1 VRTGGLTAAR
11 PRDGDVPATPLI
23 SCRNISK
30 SFKGVKALTGVDFDV
45 LPGIVQGLIGEN
57 GAGKSTLMKI
67 ISGVFPSDGGDL
79 LMEGTPVRFAGT
91 RDAISRRIVTIYQES
106 DLIPTLTV
114 AENVFLNQEL
124 TRGVLPFVNRGRQRA
139 ETRALLERF
148 GLDIDP
154 TALVRGLPMDVQKMI
169 QIIKAVSKDA
179 RVLLMDEPTSSLT
192 SSEVDL
198 LLSFMHG
205 LTGRGV
211 GVVFISHYLPEV
223 FRVCD
228 RITILREGTVVRSVA
243 REDTSLDET
252 IRAMIG
258 RTIQA
263 EEARSRAPGTREV
276 FAVSGLSVR
285 RRLSDVSLEVHEG
298 EVLGITGLIGSGTT
312 ELAKAM
318 FRSEDVTVDSGEY
331 RLEGVP
337 VSLSGTASAVRH
349 AMAFVPND
357 RKTEGLFNRFSV
369 MDNICMAGVDRYAGP
384 LGLLDRRRMRDAGTR
399 YIEALAIK
407 TPGTDTPVENLSGGN
422 QQKVLLAKW
431 LATEPQV
438 LILDEPTV
446 GIDVGTKFEIRR
458 LIRGIA
464 DRGVGVILITSEIEE
479 LEKLC
484 NRVLVLFRGRIVRTF
499 DGAEIT
505 KESILKASMGET

>member
-1 VRTGGLTAAR
+1 MQ
-11 PRDGDVPATPLI
+11 ATPLI

-30 SFKGVKALTGVDFDV
+30 SFKGVKALTGVDFEV

-57 GAGKSTLMKI
+57 GAGKSTLLKI
-67 ISGVFPSDGGDL
+67 ISGVYPSDGGEL
-79 LMEGTPVRFAGT
+79 FVEGMPVRFTGT

-106 DLIPTLTV
+106 DLVPTLTV
-114 AENVFLNQEL
+114 AENVFLNQEP
-124 TRGVLPFVNRGRQRA
+124 TRGPFPFINRGRQLA
-139 ETRALLERF
+139 QTRSLVEQF
-148 GLDIDP
+148 DLDIDP
-154 TALVRGLPMDVQKMI
+154 TALVRDLPMDVQKMV

-179 RVLLMDEPTSSLT
+179 QVLLMDEPTSSLT
-192 SSEVDL
+192 ASEVDL
-198 LLSFMHG
+198 LLSFMKG
-205 LTGRGV
+205 VTARGV

-228 RITILREGTVVRSVA
+228 RITILREGAVVRSVA
-243 REDTSLDET
+243 REDTDLDET

-263 EEARSRAPGTREV
+263 EEPRTRRPGTREV

-285 RRLSDVSLEVHEG
+285 RRLSEVSLEVHEG

-318 FRSEDVTVDSGEY
+318 FRSEDVVVDSGEY
-331 RLEGVP
+331 RLDGKP

-349 AMAFVPND
+349 EIAFVPND
-357 RKTEGLFNRFSV
+357 RKTEGLFNHFSV
-369 MDNICMAGVDRYAGP
+369 ADNICMAAVDRYAGP
-384 LGLLDRRRMRDAGTR
+384 LGLLNRGRMREDGMK
-399 YIEALAIK
+399 YIHALAIK
-407 TPGTDTPVENLSGGN
+407 TPGAETPVENLSGGN

-431 LATEPQV
+431 LATEPRV

-484 NRVLVLFRGRIVRTF
+484 NRVLVLFRGRVVRTF
-499 DGAEIT
+499 SGAEIV

>member
-1 VRTGGLTAAR
+1 VPPVRQ
-11 PRDGDVPATPLI
+11 DGIVPVTPLI

-30 SFKGVKALTGVDFDV
+30 SFKGVKALTGVDFDI

-67 ISGVFPSDGGDL
+67 ISGVFPSDGGEIL
-79 LMEGTPVRFAGT
+79 VEGEPVRFTGT

-114 AENVFLNQEL
+114 AENVFLNQEPV
-124 TRGVLPFVNRGRQRA
+124 RGRLPFINRARQR
-139 ETRALLERF
+139 EQTRALIGQF
-148 GLDIDP
+148 GLGIDP
-154 TALVRGLPMDVQKMI
+154 AALVRDLPMDVQKMV

-192 SSEVDL
+192 ASEVDL

-223 FRVCD
+223 FRVCH
-228 RITILREGTVVRSVA
+228 RITVLREGAVVRSVA
-243 REDTSLDET
+243 RAETDVDET

-263 EEARSRAPGTREV
+263 EESRSRAPGAREV
-276 FAVSGLSVR
+276 FAVRGLSVR
-285 RRLSDVSLEVHEG
+285 RRLFDVSLEVREG
-298 EVLGITGLIGSGTT
+298 EVLGVTGLIGSGTT

-318 FRSEDVTVDSGEY
+318 FRSEDVAVESGEY
-331 RLEGVP
+331 RRDGAP
-337 VSLSGTASAVRH
+337 VQLSGTSAAVRQS
-349 AMAFVPND
+349 MAFVPND

-384 LGLLDRRRMRDAGTR
+384 LGLLDRRRMRDAGTK

-431 LATEPQV
+431 LATEPRV

-446 GIDVGTKFEIRR
+446 GIDVGTKYEIRL

-484 NRVLVLFRGRIVRTF
+484 TRVLVLFRGRIVRTF
-499 DGAEIT
+499 AAAEIT